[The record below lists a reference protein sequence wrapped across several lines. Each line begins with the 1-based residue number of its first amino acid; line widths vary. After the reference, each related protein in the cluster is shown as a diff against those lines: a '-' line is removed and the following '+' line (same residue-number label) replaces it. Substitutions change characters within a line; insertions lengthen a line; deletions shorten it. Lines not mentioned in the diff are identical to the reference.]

1 MLIDANLLLYAVDE
15 RSVHHALAREWL
27 QDALNGDRRVALP
40 WLSLGAFVRIT
51 TNPRAS
57 DRPLT
62 AKGAWGHV
70 RDWLAC
76 DLTWIPG
83 PTDRHAAVLG
93 DLLVRYDLRANKV
106 TDAQLAA
113 LAIEHGL
120 IVYSTDT
127 DFARF
132 AEIDW
137 INPLA

>member
-1 MLIDANLLLYAVDE
+1 MSAC
-15 RSVHHALAREWL
+15 SC
-27 QDALNGDRRVALP
+27 
-40 WLSLGAFVRIT
+40 
-51 TNPRAS
+51 S
-57 DRPLT
+57 DRPLS
-62 AKGAWGHV
+62 AKEAWSHV
-70 RDWLAC
+70 RDWLDC

-137 INPLA
+137 VNPLA

>member
-1 MLIDANLLLYAVDE
+1 MAIVTW
-15 RSVHHALAREWL
+15 R
-27 QDALNGDRRVALP
+27 LP
-40 WLSLGAFVRIT
+40 WLSLAAFVRIT

-57 DRPLT
+57 DRPLS
-62 AKGAWGHV
+62 AKEAWSHV
-70 RDWLAC
+70 QDWLDC
-76 DLTWIPG
+76 GHTWIPS

-120 IVYSTDT
+120 SVYSTDT